1 MKYFIITVNHFPAA
15 FHLYIYP
22 GILDFHRDS
31 PLKYIPPTTMQIV
44 FTFANI
50 FLGKKNFN
58 HADCAYRRILTK
70 QFVDKLPTNGRKEQT
85 TSKPFITS

>member
-1 MKYFIITVNHFPAA
+1 MKYFIVTVYRFPAA

-31 PLKYIPPTTMQIV
+31 PLNYIPPTTMQIV

-50 FLGKKNFN
+50 FLAK
-58 HADCAYRRILTK
+58 RI
-70 QFVDKLPTNGRKEQT
+70 
-85 TSKPFITS
+85 FIMRTAHTALF